1 MIERL
6 TRLTGPGALRRSWLL
21 ALAATLLVA
30 GCGGGESPPV
40 TASGGTTTS
49 QCDAS
54 NNTPETEDD
63 CGEVIIGLTDAEG
76 DFITYSVNVTSLT
89 LVRADGA
96 VVETMP
102 RSARVDFAQYTEM
115 TEFLAAASV
124 PPGTYTA
131 GKIRLNYAD
140 AEVFVEKGDDA
151 IETLVVDAAGQ
162 ALVDADFEIVLD
174 NRRQLVVRRGLPSL
188 LTVDFDLG
196 ASHEVDLS
204 TSPAK
209 ATAEP
214 YLLAEVD
221 PVDSK
226 ELRLR
231 GPLLGVNLDASA
243 YVIGIRPFHLRDGLF
258 GRARVNTDNNTI
270 FEIDGVTYEG
280 SAGLET
286 MAALETGTPTVA
298 FGKLDVLTRKFLAAN
313 VYAGTSVPGHQ
324 LDVVRGNV
332 IQRENN
338 TLTVRG
344 AIIVPRQGRVSFHR
358 TVKVVMGDGTKVL
371 KAGHHDQS
379 LGLSAVSVGQ
389 RINAFGSVSATPDDG
404 IVLDATEGRVRM
416 LVTRLNGVVKTV
428 VPGQIDI
435 ALQSIDSRPARIFD
449 FAGTGVTQAVDAD
462 PDNYEVATGAL
473 DLSETDEASPVK
485 VFGFVTSFGEAP
497 PDFKARSV
505 ADFSDSRALLAIGW
519 GIEGTTAPFLRLGP
533 ESIELDLENPAIGT
547 RHYIRQG
554 GIFINLLT
562 LPMSPVIAPHPERPG
577 VFAIKQ
583 SNKIWIHSDFALFA
597 ADLASRL
604 NGTTHVRGMYAKGGY
619 RADASLFVAGRIGV
633 LLD

>member
-96 VVETMP
+96 VVETLP

-151 IETLVVDAAGQ
+151 IEALVVDAAGQ

-204 TSPAK
+204 TSPA
-209 ATAEP
+209 
-214 YLLAEVD
+214 D
-221 PVDSK
+221 
-226 ELRLR
+226 
-231 GPLLGVNLDASA
+231 
-243 YVIGIRPFHLRDGLF
+243 
-258 GRARVNTDNNTI
+258 
-270 FEIDGVTYEG
+270 
-280 SAGLET
+280 
-286 MAALETGTPTVA
+286 
-298 FGKLDVLTRKFLAAN
+298 RK
-313 VYAGTSVPGHQ
+313 SV
-324 LDVVRGNV
+324 V
-332 IQRENN
+332 
-338 TLTVRG
+338 
-344 AIIVPRQGRVSFHR
+344 
-358 TVKVVMGDGTKVL
+358 
-371 KAGHHDQS
+371 
-379 LGLSAVSVGQ
+379 
-389 RINAFGSVSATPDDG
+389 
-404 IVLDATEGRVRM
+404 
-416 LVTRLNGVVKTV
+416 
-428 VPGQIDI
+428 
-435 ALQSIDSRPARIFD
+435 
-449 FAGTGVTQAVDAD
+449 
-462 PDNYEVATGAL
+462 
-473 DLSETDEASPVK
+473 
-485 VFGFVTSFGEAP
+485 
-497 PDFKARSV
+497 
-505 ADFSDSRALLAIGW
+505 
-519 GIEGTTAPFLRLGP
+519 
-533 ESIELDLENPAIGT
+533 
-547 RHYIRQG
+547 
-554 GIFINLLT
+554 
-562 LPMSPVIAPHPERPG
+562 
-577 VFAIKQ
+577 
-583 SNKIWIHSDFALFA
+583 
-597 ADLASRL
+597 
-604 NGTTHVRGMYAKGGY
+604 
-619 RADASLFVAGRIGV
+619 
-633 LLD
+633 